1 MTIQATHHGFHGM
14 KLRLRG
20 VALPV
25 REGRLGWSRSGSP
38 AGSRGLALPV
48 KDGWCSTLEG
58 SSPRPLRPAPAPL
71 SRICKIIGWARFP
84 YQARM
89 RSQAS

>member
-1 MTIQATHHGFHGM
+1 VTIQATHQCFHGM

-25 REGRLGWSRSGSP
+25 REGQLGWSRSGSP

-58 SSPRPLRPAPAPL
+58 GNSRSLKPSPAPL
-71 SRICKIIGWARFP
+71 SHIGKIIGWARFP
-84 YQARM
+84 Y
-89 RSQAS
+89 